1 MQHQFSQVPKADIQ
15 RSSFDR
21 SHSLKTTFDAGLLIP
36 IFVDEVLPG
45 DSHTLRMTAFGRLAT
60 PIYPVMDNLHLET
73 FFFFVPI
80 RLVWNNFKKFMGEQT
95 NPGDS
100 TDFLVPVFSST
111 ANVQEGEIGDYFGIP
126 LTTQYAGVNALPFRC
141 YNRIY
146 AEWFRDE
153 NLIDSP
159 TLATSDGPEGGVP
172 PTNYPIQ
179 RRGKRHDY
187 FTSALPWPQKGP
199 GVDLPLGIS
208 APVRT
213 ETLAGLT
220 GVHPGLIMQ
229 DATDGGLSPGLLANN
244 GFGAVSISSS
254 APGTTSNPQYPANL
268 IADLTNATSA
278 TINQLREAFQIQRLY
293 ERDARGGTR
302 YTEIVKAHFQVSSPD
317 ARLQRPEYLGGGYSP
332 IILHPVANTASNQT
346 GTAREQG
353 DLAAY
358 GTVTAHGHGFTKSF
372 TEHGYIIGLACV
384 RADLTYQQGLHRMW
398 SRQTRFDFY
407 WPVLAHLGEQ
417 EILNKEIYRDDTAAD
432 DLVFGY
438 QERYA
443 EYRYKPSQITGRFRS
458 TSALPLDAWHL
469 AQEFTVLPT
478 LSQAFIEENPPID
491 RVVAVPAEPDLL
503 LDCLFNLRSARPMPM
518 YGVPGLIDHF

>member
-1 MQHQFSQVPKADIQ
+1 
-15 RSSFDR
+15 
-21 SHSLKTTFDAGLLIP
+21 
-36 IFVDEVLPG
+36 VDEVLPG

-60 PIYPVMDNLHLET
+60 PIYPILDNLHFET
-73 FFFFVPI
+73 FFFFVPT
-80 RLVWNNFKKFMGEQT
+80 RLVWLNFKKFMGEQT

-100 TDFLVPVFSST
+100 TDFLVPTFSST
-111 ANVQEGEIGDYFGIP
+111 ANVQEGEIGDYFGLP
-126 LTTQYAGVNALPFRC
+126 LTTQYATVNALPFRC

-159 TLATSDGPEGGVP
+159 SLATSDGPEGGAP
-172 PTNYPIQ
+172 TTNYPLQ

-199 GVDLPLGIS
+199 GVDIPLGIS
-208 APVRT
+208 APVGFNEILGPNIT
-213 ETLAGLT
+213 ISDFVNTNQNAMTAGT
-220 GVHPGLIMQ
+220 ANVGL
-229 DATDGGLSPGLLANN
+229 
-244 GFGAVSISSS
+244 GA
-254 APGTTSNPQYPANL
+254 ADPAGMPL
-268 IADLTNATSA
+268 IADLTQATGA
-278 TINQLREAFQIQRLY
+278 TINALREAFQIQRLY

-332 IILHPVANTASNQT
+332 IIIHPVANTASNQT

-407 WPVLAHLGEQ
+407 WPVLSHLGEQ
-417 EILNKEIYRDDTAAD
+417 EILNKEIYRDDSAND

-443 EYRYKPSQITGRFRS
+443 EYRYKPFQITGRFRS
-458 TSALPLDAWHL
+458 TSTAPLDAWHL
-469 AQEFTVLPT
+469 AQEFTALPT
-478 LSQAFIEENPPID
+478 LSQSFIEENPPID
-491 RVVAVPAEPDLL
+491 RVIAVPAEPHFL